1 MAAKFDLMKTL
12 SNQNKENVVNG
23 MLFEGDKLARIPYNQ
38 IQIGRYK
45 KYEIDPKEVEEL
57 AVSISTIGLEQNLVV
72 KETEDPSVYVIV
84 TGHKRLSAINYIF
97 NNSIEISEKLKKE
110 LEMPN
115 CVVVSKDESELITR
129 FRMHETNV
137 HQRSGFNIAEIE
149 DYLEIVEEAKKNKTE
164 VNGKRIVGTTR
175 ALLHTRF
182 GMSEA
187 MAKKYIKVI
196 KEGNQEL
203 KDKLDNGDIS
213 VNNAYEFL
221 QGKNKLETKRKKTE
235 TNIDYEIN
243 DFIKDIYKPYKS
255 MQKAIE
261 KVNENYE
268 ILQIEDTEGEV
279 IDKKVFDLL
288 EDCKTK
294 MKEIMDILNTAVL
307 ENGKK

>member
-57 AVSISTIGLEQNLVV
+57 AISISTIGLEQNLVV

-221 QGKNKLETKRKKTE
+221 QGKNKLETKCKKFDTDPPILCII
-235 TNIDYEIN
+235 NI
-243 DFIKDIYKPYKS
+243 
-255 MQKAIE
+255 Q
-261 KVNENYE
+261 
-268 ILQIEDTEGEV
+268 
-279 IDKKVFDLL
+279 LL
-288 EDCKTK
+288 KR
-294 MKEIMDILNTAVL
+294 
-307 ENGKK
+307 

>member
-57 AVSISTIGLEQNLVV
+57 AISISTIGLEQNLVV
-72 KETEDPSVYVIV
+72 KETEDPSGLCNSYWD
-84 TGHKRLSAINYIF
+84 HKRLSAINYIF

-288 EDCKTK
+288 EDCKNQN
-294 MKEIMDILNTAVL
+294 ERN
-307 ENGKK
+307 NGYSQYSSSRK